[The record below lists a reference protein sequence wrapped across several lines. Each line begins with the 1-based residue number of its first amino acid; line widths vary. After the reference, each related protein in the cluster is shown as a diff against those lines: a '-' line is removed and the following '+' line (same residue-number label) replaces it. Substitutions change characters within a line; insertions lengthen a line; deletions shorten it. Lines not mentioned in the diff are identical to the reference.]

1 MRANFDNLTIGALAA
16 EADVHGETIRFY
28 QRKGLLRQPQRQL
41 GSVRRYG
48 QADLGRLRFIKTA
61 QKLGFSLEEIGQ
73 LLQLE
78 DGTHCQQARELAQHK
93 LRAVRTKLA
102 DLACIESALAD
113 VVERCEAV
121 QGDICC
127 PLIATLLDAGGAAK

>member
-78 DGTHCQQARELAQHK
+78 DLAY
-93 LRAVRTKLA
+93 
-102 DLACIESALAD
+102 IESALAD